1 MDAWLKKWIA
11 YKRVLRECDVVLQVV
26 DARDP
31 RGTLNHG
38 LNRYA
43 SKMLIVVNKS
53 DLVPAKEL
61 DALPQTLRGYR
72 GVAVSS
78 KTGGGFNQLFQE
90 IKGVT
95 IRRPIK
101 VAVVGYP
108 NVGKSS
114 LMNRLARRKA
124 TKVSPTPGETKN
136 VQWISLG
143 DILLCDTPGI
153 VPIGETGAGL
163 VLKAA
168 VAVERIPSPEPIAL
182 GIIGKKRDAVAM
194 HYRVRISGK
203 DDAEAILEKIARRRG
218 RLLKGGEPDLQETA
232 RMVVRD
238 YQRGKLKG

>member
-1 MDAWLKKWIA
+1 MDRWLKKWIA
-11 YKRVLRECDVVLQVV
+11 YKRVLRECDVVLQVL

-31 RGTLNHG
+31 RGTLNSG

-43 SKMLIVVNKS
+43 SKMILVVNKS
-53 DLVPAKEL
+53 DLVPAKKLDEL
-61 DALPQTLRGYR
+61 PRTLRGYR

-90 IKGVT
+90 MKGVT

-153 VPIGETGAGL
+153 VPLGETGVGL

-168 VAVERIPSPEPIAL
+168 VAVESVPAPEPIAL
-182 GIIGKKRDAVAM
+182 RIIEKNRDAVAA
-194 HYRVRISGK
+194 HYGVRISEK
-203 DDAEAILEKIARRRG
+203 DDGEAILGKIARRRG
-218 RLLKGGEPDLQETA
+218 KLLKGGELDLQETA
-232 RMVVRD
+232 RMVMRD
-238 YQRGKLKG
+238 YQRGRIRA